1 MLKRTDSLSGL
12 EERGTRVTMVSTRR
26 CLSQLRRRNS
36 LSKLSVMVICA
47 GICILLIFGRS
58 GTTGSTF
65 YIPHVLFGEGRFP
78 PVTQSDL
85 EYFGHHVQLNIT
97 VDTNFI
103 KRSLYSTHFDLTNR
117 GPKAVEGRQWELYGY
132 FFRLGESK
140 AYPYPRGFYLWSCGL
155 KMFHVNGYLYKFTPV
170 YGLFTGIPSG
180 GSVTCKLRV
189 QGMQVSRTDS
199 FPRWYVTGN
208 DLMPKVII
216 NTDDESL
223 SFVSDLTHPEQY
235 KKYSDDT
242 DHPYTPQDR
251 FNLYAHP
258 KAQIKDINVVPTP
271 LEMTRDDSQTMTF
284 DTDLYPIVKN
294 EKFARE
300 IKEFANQMDMKIV
313 SAPPQR
319 SFVQVTKS
327 SINLYQEC
335 TADKKFLKE
344 AVLNEAYILETF
356 PAKKLIKITASSASG
371 VFYAFQTLIS
381 VLFKPEAVDINGI
394 SIVLPKL
401 RIVDAPRFSYRGLH
415 LDVARNFI
423 EADSVLKMVEV
434 MSMYKMNK
442 LHLHLS
448 DDEGWRLEI
457 PGLPELTQIGG
468 SRCHDPKEEECI
480 LPMLGSGPYSNTS
493 GSGFFTVQDYKDI
506 LEYARDRHVQVIPEF
521 DMPGHSRAAIRSV
534 HAKQR
539 ANREQ
544 KKANVYSI
552 IDESSKQ
559 PWYRSGQ
566 HFSDDAMNPCIEGTY
581 QFIEKIISSVKAL
594 HADIQP
600 LETFHFGGD
609 EVAVGAWRRLP
620 ACKNILV
627 TKENGGF
634 PTHYEL
640 MQYFIGKVSA
650 ITSQH
655 GLALAGWEDAFLSHD
670 TNVGFPFQKE
680 DFKNDIVYAYVW
692 KRTREVRTPHR
703 AKLLANGGYKVV
715 LAYGAYLYFDHPYEP
730 DPEERGLY
738 WATRKISTKDVWG
751 LTPRVIFQDDD
762 LECPDQIKA
771 QENCFKLLKPH
782 NILGMQ
788 AEVWTEVI
796 RTPAQLEYM
805 LFPRLL
811 AVAERAWHH
820 AAWEE
825 SSSEN
830 AAAPLRE
837 ADWAV
842 FAAKL
847 GYQELRRLDTMD
859 VQYRVSPPG
868 ARTQDSKAEFQ
879 TEFPGQEIQYL
890 AANGIWT
897 TASHNMP
904 VRRPLKI
911 RGLSSNGSRSSRVVI
926 LDPSFSAAILH
937 TAHAQTILISVTFI
951 CFVLKLFK
959 REFKLL

>member
-300 IKEFANQMDMKIV
+300 IKEFARVHSRQEI
-313 SAPPQR
+313 SER
-319 SFVQVTKS
+319 S
-327 SINLYQEC
+327 
-335 TADKKFLKE
+335 
-344 AVLNEAYILETF
+344 
-356 PAKKLIKITASSASG
+356 
-371 VFYAFQTLIS
+371 
-381 VLFKPEAVDINGI
+381 
-394 SIVLPKL
+394 
-401 RIVDAPRFSYRGLH
+401 RFERGLH
-415 LDVARNFI
+415 LGNVSRQKADKNNGVVCFRCVLRIPDAHKHVARNFI

-544 KKANVYSI
+544 KKAN
-552 IDESSKQ
+552 
-559 PWYRSGQ
+559 
-566 HFSDDAMNPCIEGTY
+566 
-581 QFIEKIISSVKAL
+581 AL

-703 AKLLANGGYKVV
+703 AKLLANGGYK
-715 LAYGAYLYFDHPYEP
+715 P

-911 RGLSSNGSRSSRVVI
+911 RGL
-926 LDPSFSAAILH
+926 F
-937 TAHAQTILISVTFI
+937 
-951 CFVLKLFK
+951 LKGNLNYYDAF
-959 REFKLL
+959 